1 MARTISPPG
10 EALPI
15 EQIDAN
21 IMKIR
26 EDIRLQIEAFLQQPN
41 PPAWIPP
48 PTVDPNHHE
57 FLRNLC
63 IPTYEDGSP
72 SLLFHEL
79 AYADKSKV
87 KEIFGDGRHR

>member
-1 MARTISPPG
+1 MISPPG

-15 EQIDAN
+15 EQINAK
-21 IMKIR
+21 IMEIR
-26 EDIRLQIEAFLQQPN
+26 EDIRLRIEAFLQQPN

-48 PTVDPNHHE
+48 PTVVDPNHRK
-57 FLRNLC
+57 FLLDLC

-87 KEIFGDGRHR
+87 KEIFGDGRHK